1 MSKHPEWLKV
11 KLPTGKDYFALKAK
25 LKNLNLHT
33 VCQSAR
39 CPNIAE
45 CWNNKNATIMILGNV
60 CTRHCNFCAVN
71 SGNPGNFIDEAEP
84 FHVADAVKY
93 MNLDYVVITS
103 VNRDDLEDGGSM
115 QFYRTIV
122 EVKKLNPKTKVEALI
137 PDFRGSEKSL
147 DCIINSP
154 IDVISHNI
162 ETTKKLTPIVRDR
175 KASYELSLSVL
186 LYIKKKAPHIITK
199 SGFMLGLGELFDE
212 AIEALTDLRKVLC
225 DIVTIGQYLQ
235 PTKNNLPVKEYIHPE
250 IFLSL
255 KEIAL
260 SMGFLYVEAAPL
272 VRSSYMAHFPKNY

>member
-1 MSKHPEWLKV
+1 MSKRPEWLKV
-11 KLPTGKDYFALKAK
+11 KLPTGKDYFTLKAK

-45 CWNNKNATIMILGNV
+45 CWNNKNATIMILGDV
-60 CTRHCNFCAVN
+60 CTRHCKFCAVN
-71 SGNPGNFIDEAEP
+71 NGNPNGFIDEAEP
-84 FHVADAVKY
+84 FNVAGAVKY

-103 VNRDDLEDGGSM
+103 VTRDDLEDGGAI
-115 QFYRTIV
+115 QFNRTIV
-122 EVKKLNPKTKVEALI
+122 EIKKLNPKIKVEALI
-137 PDFRGSEKSL
+137 PDFRGNEKSL

-162 ETTKKLTPIVRDR
+162 ETTKELTPIVRDK

-199 SGFMLGLGELFDE
+199 SGFMLGLGESFND
-212 AIEALTDLRKVLC
+212 AISALTDLRNVLC

-235 PTKNNLPVKEYIHPE
+235 PTKNNLPVIEYINPDTFRS
-250 IFLSL
+250 I
-255 KEIAL
+255 KDIAL
-260 SMGFLYVEAAPL
+260 SMGFLHAEAAPL
-272 VRSSYMAHFPKNY
+272 VRSSYMAYFPKKY